1 MAVGI
6 VNYPTS
12 LDAASDLVEAT
23 NNAFTTINMV
33 GGLSNSA
40 TTITVVSTASFP
52 NTGIVRINNEIISFS
67 AKTATTLTVETRG
80 FESTTAASHAN
91 GDQVSLDI
99 TASSNNAKNNAIIAL
114 ETKLGIGS
122 STPITGTVLRGTG
135 TGSSAYG
142 QVNLTSDVTG
152 VLPMANM
159 APTSFAYTWFMS

>member
-6 VNYPTS
+6 SNYPTS

-33 GGLSNSA
+33 GGLSSSA

-52 NTGIVRINNEIISFS
+52 NTGIFRINNEVISYS
-67 AKTATTLTVETRG
+67 AKTATTFTVQTRG

-99 TASSNNAKNNAIIAL
+99 TASSNNAKNSAIIAL
-114 ETKLGIGS
+114 ETKVGTGS
-122 STPITGTVLRGTG
+122 STPTANTVLRGTG
-135 TGSSAYG
+135 TG
-142 QVNLTSDVTG
+142 T
-152 VLPMANM
+152 
-159 APTSFAYTWFMS
+159 